1 MFSRSRAHSRAS
13 KIVMIS
19 KKTDCNGCGEGHRG
33 GIFAAFAVTGR
44 YDSGFQDEMDIR
56 FILRS
61 AVIFPG

>member
-1 MFSRSRAHSRAS
+1 
-13 KIVMIS
+13 MIS